1 MEKVSVNFYPFAGYA
16 EEKTSGKGNKYVSIS
31 FCRKGK
37 DAQGNKKS
45 EYINIINPSDLLV
58 MAKACEELYLMVMC
72 AKKKDFEDKNEK
84 LGCVNDVS
92 SGIHDDDIPF

>member
-16 EEKTSGKGNKYVSIS
+16 EEKTSSKGNKYVSIS

-45 EYINIINPSDLLV
+45 EYINLVDPADLLV
-58 MAKACEELYLMVMC
+58 MSKACEELYLKIIT
-72 AKKKDFEDKNEK
+72 AKNIDFAMKREDSGAVK
-84 LGCVNDVS
+84 DVS
-92 SGIHDDDIPF
+92 SGVPDDDIPF

>member
-16 EEKTSGKGNKYVSIS
+16 EEKTSSKGNKYVSIS

-45 EYINIINPSDLLV
+45 EYINIIDPSDLLV
-58 MAKACEELYLMVMC
+58 MAKACEELYLKIMT
-72 AKKKDFEDKNEK
+72 AKNIDFAMKCED
-84 LGCVNDVS
+84 
-92 SGIHDDDIPF
+92 SGVPDDDIPF